1 MKYIYIITISII
13 LLIGS
18 LITPTFTSKQFTL
31 QANAQS
37 SIESIKARI
46 KSVVWAADGKVS
58 RATKVRLLE
67 LISNKIKASPNAII
81 TEVYIY
87 FLKEVKKMR
96 TSDEIIA
103 ISDMSQS
110 NTSTSSNQ
118 STTNYNLADFS
129 ISFANV
135 SQAINIDDKYAPI
148 SVKIKNSW
156 LSYNPDSLGSL
167 KFGCKGID
175 GNIYPYWSYVDS
187 QIIWNNSELSV
198 EIPNVFIGHLTASK
212 WFKLLN
218 CKIDSSD
225 LIDESNEDNNSIN
238 ISIQIY

>member
-1 MKYIYIITISII
+1 MPIY
-13 LLIGS
+13 
-18 LITPTFTSKQFTL
+18 FTHEQFLPKAYT
-31 QANAQS
+31 QS

-58 RATKVRLLE
+58 QATKTRLLE
-67 LISNKIKASPNAII
+67 LISNKIKASPNSII
-81 TEVYIY
+81 TEIYIY
-87 FLKEVKKMR
+87 FLREVKKMR

-103 ISDMSQS
+103 LSQ
-110 NTSTSSNQ
+110 
-118 STTNYNLADFS
+118 TTNNTNTITNQPTTNNSNLADFS
-129 ISFANV
+129 ISFANIAQSV
-135 SQAINIDDKYAPI
+135 NIDDKYAPI
-148 SVKIKNSW
+148 SVKIKNTW
-156 LSYNPDSLGSL
+156 MDYNPDSLGSL

-175 GNIYPYWSYVDS
+175 GNIYPYWSYVDN

-212 WFKLLN
+212 WFKLLS

-225 LIDESNEDNNSIN
+225 LINESNEDNNYIN